1 MKRHA
6 LWTFVGAAI
15 GLVLAALLAL
25 LIPAGRV
32 DYAFVGDD
40 EGSMLLDSAGPIILA
55 IGVVAGAVVGLLLSR
70 RRSRRSS

>member
-6 LWTFVGAAI
+6 LWTFAGAAV

-25 LIPAGRV
+25 LIPTGRV

-40 EGSMLLDSAGPIILA
+40 EGSALLDFAGPIVPMV
-55 IGVVAGAVVGLLLSR
+55 GVVAGAVAGLLVSR
-70 RRSRRSS
+70 RRSRRS